1 MFERF
6 AGKKKFIFDI
16 DGTIALGPKLIDGAA
31 EFINALL
38 LGGRE
43 VYILTNN
50 TSKTPDMCTRQ
61 LRSYGLDAER
71 IRVITPLDACARSF
85 KSLGYES
92 VYWAAMPEVGRY
104 LARLG
109 LRFEEARPQA
119 VLLAFDKTV
128 TYEKFQNITRLLHE
142 GVPYYATHID
152 IVCPTELGYSIPDV
166 GSFMELIRLTTGK
179 MPLATF
185 GKPNPSIL
193 AETVAADGNFD
204 DIVILGDR
212 LYTDI
217 QLAAN
222 CGAMSVLVFS
232 GETTREMYAESGIT
246 ASVTVD
252 SIADLLR

>member
-1 MFERF
+1 MQEMF

-16 DGTIALGPKLIDGAA
+16 DGTIALGPNLIDGAT
-31 EFINALL
+31 EFIEGLL
-38 LGGRE
+38 RGGRE

-50 TSKTPDMCTRQ
+50 TSKTPDMCSEQ

-85 KSLGYES
+85 KSLGFES
-92 VYWAAMPEVGRY
+92 VYWAAIPEVGQY
-104 LARLG
+104 LTRLG
-109 LRFEEARPQA
+109 LRFEDKRPQA
-119 VLLAFDKTV
+119 VLLAFDKTI
-128 TYEKFQNITRLLHE
+128 TYEKFLAITRLLHE

-152 IVCPTELGYSIPDV
+152 IVCPTQLGYSIPDV

-179 MPLATF
+179 VPLATF

-193 AETVAADGNFD
+193 TGTVAADGNFD
-204 DIVILGDR
+204 DIVIIGDR

-232 GETTREMYAESGIT
+232 GETTREMYENSGLRAT
-246 ASVTVD
+246 LAVD
-252 SIADLLR
+252 SIANLL